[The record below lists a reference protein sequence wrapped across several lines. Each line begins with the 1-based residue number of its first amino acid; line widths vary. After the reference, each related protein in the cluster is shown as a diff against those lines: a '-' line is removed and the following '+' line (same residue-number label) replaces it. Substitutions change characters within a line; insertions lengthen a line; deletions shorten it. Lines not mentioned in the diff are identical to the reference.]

1 MWDTVK
7 NFLAVVC
14 RPNPIL
20 EKLVRTS
27 SIWPLDHD
35 GTSVIVQGDEKK
47 SGIIRP
53 AKDGE
58 FTGISLFLTLTI
70 ITMSRWYLSNKKL

>member
-7 NFLAVVC
+7 NFLDVIR

-27 SIWPLDHD
+27 SNWPLDHNA
-35 GTSVIVQGDEKK
+35 TSLIAQGDEEK
-47 SGIIRP
+47 SEIICP
-53 AKDGE
+53 AKDEE
-58 FTGISLFLTLTI
+58 FTGSSLFLTLTI